1 MPFGGVQ
8 DGRTRPFELLAVPR
22 AVDIAVRRD
31 ANMKFQKPHRAM
43 LPALVIVVVSVML
56 AACDGVPSAERMARA
71 REFIEQK
78 RPRGAVLELK
88 KVLQEEP
95 DNGQAR
101 RLLGSAHLLLGELE
115 DAENQLSRAL
125 RLGEE
130 EAGVSVDLGEVWR
143 QQRRHLK
150 IIREVE
156 PKDTWPLAH
165 RIRAMILRANA
176 MLSLT
181 EFSKAHKVFES
192 VLALQPDNVEAV
204 VGLVQVQQNTED
216 AIKSSAALDAALLI
230 APDHPQLLGLSADLA
245 FKNGD
250 YSAAASAYRRLK
262 SLSPDNMAA
271 RVGLAQAL
279 MATDLSDDA
288 LAELKAVLKRRPKHP
303 NALYLRTILDAR
315 MGDFA
320 VANVHGK
327 SALRAS
333 PLHQPSMFLVG
344 LSSYNSGRWK
354 DAHWHLKNLLRA
366 NPDHEAAQLLLQA
379 TNERLAD
386 QANRRDA
393 VQKRNRPLAQDLAL
407 FGLRAEDFEPVLN
420 DGVKASENRARTT
433 SLARGYDALVAGND
447 QQAVESFGRAL
458 TMLNDRVAVRS
469 LSMAHYR
476 AGSPAEGRRV
486 LQHWLVEHADS
497 NETRTFLANLF
508 LAEDDCGGALPHLE
522 ILVAVDPTDFA
533 ALNNLAWCFVRQ
545 GDPREAL
552 PLAERAY
559 ALAGSDPRIMDTL
572 GWILVHNGNP
582 ERAIRLL
589 ERAAYSESGTPETRL
604 HLAQAHFENTD
615 LESAAEVLKLI
626 METPDAVAVHHAA
639 AALLRA
645 MDR

>member
-1 MPFGGVQ
+1 MNIQ
-8 DGRTRPFELLAVPR
+8 
-22 AVDIAVRRD
+22 
-31 ANMKFQKPHRAM
+31 MPHRAV
-43 LPALVIVVVSVML
+43 LPALFIMVVSAML
-56 AACDGVPSAERMARA
+56 PACDGVPSTERMARA

-101 RLLGSAHLLLGELE
+101 RLLGSAHLLLGELD
-115 DAENQLSRAL
+115 DAENQLSRAR
-125 RLGEE
+125 RLGED

-143 QQRRHLK
+143 QQRRYLK
-150 IIREVE
+150 IIREIE
-156 PKDTWPLAH
+156 PKNTWPLVL
-165 RIRAMILRANA
+165 RIRAMILQANA
-176 MLSLT
+176 LLALG
-181 EFSKAHKVFES
+181 EFSKAHQAFEDA
-192 VLALQPDNVEAV
+192 LALQPDNVEAV
-204 VGLVQVQQNTED
+204 VGLVRVQQNTED
-216 AIKSSAALDAALLI
+216 AVKSNAALDAALLI
-230 APDHPQLLGLSADLA
+230 APDHPRLLGLSADLA
-245 FKNGD
+245 FKIGD
-250 YSAAASAYRRLK
+250 YGAAASAYRRLK
-262 SLSPDNMAA
+262 SISPDNMAA

-279 MATDLSDDA
+279 MATDFFDDA
-288 LAELKAVLKRRPKHP
+288 LAELNTVLKRRPKHP
-303 NALYLRTILDAR
+303 DALYLRAILDAR

-327 SALRAS
+327 AALRAS
-333 PLHQPSMFLVG
+333 PLHQPSIFLVG

-354 DAHWHLKNLLRA
+354 DARWHLKNLLRA
-366 NPDHEAAQLLLQA
+366 NPDHEAARLLLQA

-386 QANRRDA
+386 QAKRRSA
-393 VQKRNRPLAQDLAL
+393 VQKPTRPLAQDLRL
-407 FGLRAEDFEPVLN
+407 FGLRAEDFELVSN
-420 DGVKASENRARTT
+420 DGAKAAENGTRMT

-458 TMLNDRVAVRS
+458 TMLSDRIAVRS
-469 LSMAHYR
+469 LALAHDR

-486 LQHWLVEHADS
+486 LQRWLVEPADN
-497 NETRTFLANLF
+497 NETRTILANLF

-522 ILVAVDPTDFA
+522 ILVAADPTDFA

-559 ALAGSDPRIMDTL
+559 ALAHSDPRIMDTL
-572 GWILVHNGNP
+572 GWILVQNGNP

-589 ERAAYSESGTPETRL
+589 ERAAYGESGTPETLL
-604 HLAQAHFENTD
+604 HLAQAHFENAD

-626 METPDAVAVHHAA
+626 METPDAAAVHHAA